1 LEPMFITVLKLM
13 EINMLVM
20 AHKLKEILAKQ

>member
-13 EINMLVM
+13 EIHMLVM